1 LDNRFSDKFRL
12 VWGFRI
18 ESFNQKVNTRDLSG
32 RKVEV
37 SNNNFDLLPSGSFTY
52 KITHKQNLKLALSQT
67 VSRPEFRELANFS
80 YYDFVTNSSVI
91 GNPYLE
97 RSLNTNADIRYEIFP
112 NPGEIISISG
122 FYKSFKN
129 PIEQA
134 ILSGSVPSNRIRT
147 FINSDKAETYGA
159 EMEIRKR
166 LDFLGKQSW
175 LENIIVYANM
185 AVIKSAVN
193 IASLNLESKERPL
206 QGQSPY
212 LINAGLL
219 YNTTNN
225 GLAFS
230 LLYNRTGERIA
241 DVGFAGY
248 PDIYERARDILDFQV
263 GKQLGKNGELKL
275 NVSDLLNQKT
285 IFYQNLDNKKVY
297 SKTNDQVVNDVK
309 YGVNVSIAYTYN
321 FK

>member
-1 LDNRFSDKFRL
+1 
-12 VWGFRI
+12 
-18 ESFNQKVNTRDLSG
+18 
-32 RKVEV
+32 
-37 SNNNFDLLPSGSFTY
+37 
-52 KITHKQNLKLALSQT
+52 
-67 VSRPEFRELANFS
+67 
-80 YYDFVTNSSVI
+80 
-91 GNPYLE
+91 
-97 RSLNTNADIRYEIFP
+97 
-112 NPGEIISISG
+112 
-122 FYKSFKN
+122 
-129 PIEQA
+129 
-134 ILSGSVPSNRIRT
+134 
-147 FINSDKAETYGA
+147 
-159 EMEIRKR
+159 
-166 LDFLGKQSW
+166 
-175 LENIIVYANM
+175 M